1 MCNTRL
7 SPSNWLFSLDWLPP
21 STCLV
26 GGTVRDALLQR
37 KQQHL
42 DLDFVLPTEAV
53 ETARKIARHYQA
65 GFVVLDAERR
75 IARVVFPEG
84 TADFAQIE
92 GENLEADLRRRDYTV
107 NAIAYN
113 PHTAQFLDPL
123 GGLEDLQRGVLR
135 MVSPANLEDD
145 PLRLLRA
152 YRQASQSNFTIDPT
166 TRSTIRTLAPLLGK
180 VAAERVQNELGYLL
194 GSSPGSQWLAAAWED
209 GLLPFWFESAT
220 AEDLRQVGKVD
231 QAAQILGETWLELGK
246 ELKTPVGSQSTLAW
260 QSLAKLATLVSSV
273 PEEAESQL
281 EQLKYSRAEIG
292 AVTTTVRHLPQ
303 LWEAASMTLREQYFF
318 FVDVGEVFPCL
329 VVLALAVG
337 VEMETVAPLIERYLN
352 PNDPVAHPT
361 PLVTGKDLM
370 RSLSLSPSP
379 RIGKLLT
386 EIQIAHIEGKISTPE
401 DALKFATKLIDYF

>member
-1 MCNTRL
+1 
-7 SPSNWLFSLDWLPP
+7 
-21 STCLV
+21 
-26 GGTVRDALLQR
+26 
-37 KQQHL
+37 
-42 DLDFVLPTEAV
+42 V

-180 VAAERVQNELGYLL
+180 VAAERVQTELGYLL

-231 QAAQILGETWLELGK
+231 QAAQILGETWLKLGK

-352 PNDPVAHPT
+352 PNDPVAYPT

-401 DALKFATKLIDYF
+401 DALKFAAKLIDYF